1 MVTRELTH
9 SLRVHSGGNFL
20 DNQKIRV
27 CKRDSDSIINVKVC
41 SRESKLV
48 VACVRR
54 SADVLYGV
62 EAGIEYVLVDIE
74 SKESLCKF
82 EPKAELIHISANGNV
97 AVDRDFTFYSL
108 RTGDLLFQF
117 KENVSLAGFLS
128 YFTDDGEIFLY
139 LNTDKGTLNA
149 IDIGRKKLISSCMYH
164 KYQSNLDKLQGRHS
178 ISTLLPLYGGYHAVI
193 MDSSQIKQYCLMN
206 FSCWRNLSVRG
217 DDANDIYSN
226 AMSRATYLHSQY
238 EQDHS
243 AVEVINVAAK
253 LRFIR
258 VENVYRMNSK
268 IAPISAS
275 AQQVMVS

>member
-1 MVTRELTH
+1 MYEARGGEIIQRIPSVIRVYDIVHGKMISVIRIQNEKPVTCSNEVIVTVSNNLDFTNVYNLKTGDPIMTLEMKADIAMFYPTSKHLLMVTRELTH

-149 IDIGRKKLISSCMYH
+149 IDVGRKKLISSCMYCQRRRASR
-164 KYQSNLDKLQGRHS
+164 KRASEADGVG
-178 ISTLLPLYGGYHAVI
+178 IW
-193 MDSSQIKQYCLMN
+193 SS
-206 FSCWRNLSVRG
+206 
-217 DDANDIYSN
+217 
-226 AMSRATYLHSQY
+226 
-238 EQDHS
+238 
-243 AVEVINVAAK
+243 
-253 LRFIR
+253 
-258 VENVYRMNSK
+258 
-268 IAPISAS
+268 
-275 AQQVMVS
+275 